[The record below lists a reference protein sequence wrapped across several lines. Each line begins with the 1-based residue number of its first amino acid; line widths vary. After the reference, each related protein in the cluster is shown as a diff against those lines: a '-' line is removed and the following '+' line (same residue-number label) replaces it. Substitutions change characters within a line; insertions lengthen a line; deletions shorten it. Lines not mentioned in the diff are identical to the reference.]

1 VVVSGGPSAA
11 TIEEFERDGFVG
23 PFATYAPDEAEQ
35 KLRPIREEVS
45 RLPRVLPKGP
55 RKKTWLPYVRNR
67 HFDLPAVSEL
77 CLHPA
82 IVAQLSS
89 LLGPD
94 LVLWRSNLFV
104 QGSNVGFGLDWHQDE
119 YRTLLAEPRTNL
131 SVHVAIT
138 AATEDNCV
146 VVLPGSHRLT
156 RDEIREQY
164 GLRFREGSDG
174 GAYGAPAFEA
184 TPEIQQALASRVTRM
199 VLEPGE
205 FFVFHDALLHGSN
218 LSRPE
223 AGDDHTRIGVALRVT
238 VPAVQVLPRAFEE
251 VPDRGHRAISVGEA
265 GFERA

>member
-1 VVVSGGPSAA
+1 MVSEGPSAA
-11 TIEEFERDGFVG
+11 TIEQFERDGFIG
-23 PFATYAPDEAEQ
+23 PFATYAPGEAEQ

-45 RLPRVLPKGP
+45 RLPNPLPKGP
-55 RKKTWLPYVRNR
+55 RKRTWLPHVRNR

-77 CLHPA
+77 CFHPA
-82 IVAQLSS
+82 ILAQLSS

-104 QGSNVGFGLDWHQDE
+104 QGSDVGFGLDWHQDQ

-131 SVHVAIT
+131 SVHVAVT

-156 RDEIREQY
+156 RDEIREEY
-164 GLRFREGSDG
+164 GLRFRDGSDS
-174 GAYGAPAFEA
+174 GAYGSPAYDA
-184 TPEIQQALASRVTRM
+184 SPEIQRELAPKVTRM
-199 VLEPGE
+199 VLAPGE

-218 LSRPE
+218 LNNPGS
-223 AGDDHTRIGVALRVT
+223 GDDHTRIGVAIRVT
-238 VPAVQVLPRAFEE
+238 VPSIQVLPSAFEE

-265 GFERA
+265 GFEPA